1 MEGDRM
7 DHIGK
12 TFRTLRK
19 ERGYTLK
26 TMSKGIVSFSYLSKF
41 EQGKSDITLSTLI
54 KLLQRL
60 NISINEFLFF
70 NKIIITEYNYL
81 LKKIS
86 IEYSKNNIPKLL
98 EFSED
103 EMTLYKETGNPY
115 HKCNAI
121 MIAAIVY
128 DIDESY
134 GVSSEDKEFLIDY
147 LVNCTYW
154 SKYEVSL
161 FGNAHAI
168 FSASSLLVLLK
179 EIEKRADDYKI
190 KNQNV
195 RELIMVLENVCLSL
209 LRESK
214 VKEAKEISR
223 SIDRYL
229 GTNYYYEKTRKLFID
244 GLILILERNVQEGT
258 DKANKAIEVMTHM
271 DKQFAEDHLAELN
284 KFLI

>member
-1 MEGDRM
+1 MEQ
-7 DHIGK
+7 IGK
-12 TFRTLRK
+12 TFRKLQK
-19 ERGYTLK
+19 ERGHTLK
-26 TMSKGIVSFSYLSKF
+26 TMSEGIVSFSYLSKF

-70 NKIIITEYNYL
+70 NKIIITEYNQL
-81 LKKIS
+81 FKKVS
-86 IEYSKNNIPKLL
+86 IVYSKNNIPKLL

-103 EMTLYKETGNPY
+103 ELSLYHETGNPY

-121 MIAAIVY
+121 MISAIVY

-134 GVSSEDKEFLIDY
+134 GVSAEDKEFLIDY

-209 LRESK
+209 LRAGK
-214 VKEAKEISR
+214 VEEAKEVSISL
-223 SIDRYL
+223 DGFM

-244 GLILILERNVQEGT
+244 GLVLILERNV
-258 DKANKAIEVMTHM
+258 
-271 DKQFAEDHLAELN
+271 
-284 KFLI
+284 

>member
-1 MEGDRM
+1 MEQ
-7 DHIGK
+7 IGK
-12 TFRTLRK
+12 TFRKLRK
-19 ERGYTLK
+19 ERGHTLK
-26 TMSKGIVSFSYLSKF
+26 TMSEGIVSFSYLSKF

-70 NKIIITEYNYL
+70 NKIIITEYNQL
-81 LKKIS
+81 FKKVS
-86 IEYSKNNIPKLL
+86 IVYSKNNIPKLL

-103 EMTLYKETGNPY
+103 ELSLYHETGNPY

-121 MIAAIVY
+121 MILAIVY

-134 GVSSEDKEFLIDY
+134 GVSAEDKEFLIDY

-209 LRESK
+209 LRAGK
-214 VKEAKEISR
+214 VEEAKEVSISL
-223 SIDRYL
+223 DGFM

-244 GLILILERNVQEGT
+244 GLVLILERNVQEGT
-258 DKANKAIEVMTHM
+258 EKAKKAIEIMSYM
-271 DKQFAEDHLAELN
+271 DEQFAEDHLAELN